1 MASVGVSRPEVGAES
16 LPLGL
21 LQDPQGEPVDRGRS
35 KRVRYVEDTGRE
47 SVQTNDFNEHFVAGT
62 GDPVKPLPP
71 PPSVHNDWPRLPGLG
86 AAQHV
91 SGLTFLYKGTLA
103 GKPCTFSL
111 IRVLVSVSLTKDGCR
126 STMLS

>member
-47 SVQTNDFNEHFVAGT
+47 SVQTNDFNKHFVA
-62 GDPVKPLPP
+62 
-71 PPSVHNDWPRLPGLG
+71 
-86 AAQHV
+86 
-91 SGLTFLYKGTLA
+91 LA
-103 GKPCTFSL
+103 IL
-111 IRVLVSVSLTKDGCR
+111 
-126 STMLS
+126 